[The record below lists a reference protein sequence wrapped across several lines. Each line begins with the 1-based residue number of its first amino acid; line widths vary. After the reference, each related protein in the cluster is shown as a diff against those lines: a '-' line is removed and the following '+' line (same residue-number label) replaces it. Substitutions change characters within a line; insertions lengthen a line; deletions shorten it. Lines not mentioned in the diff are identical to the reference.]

1 MNRPNLI
8 VVITAA
14 FVAGIWL
21 GGLYSWP
28 LKLLYG
34 ISAAL
39 LSTTLWYSVRR
50 PKAAVWLLAVV
61 FLLCG
66 MIRFLHSETLSPLD
80 ISQYAGRQGTVVGE
94 IADVPQVT
102 KLDEGQIK
110 VKYVLAVRKIRFG
123 QAGETPADG
132 SIVVSSRQTEDS
144 YIGKYGDTAVMRG
157 KIVSL
162 HGYHNPGQFDS
173 VTALKR
179 QGITARMSV
188 EPGSVRF
195 QKAEAF
201 HWQNQIAEWRGSV
214 IRQIQSVLPAKNGAI
229 LVGTLFGGYSGIAPQ
244 VIADFAT
251 TGIVHI
257 LSVSGSHIALVA
269 GVILWIGSRL
279 KLRSGIMAL
288 FAGFSIVFY
297 SIFAGLTPPVI
308 RSAVMG
314 LTALAAMGVAREKDA
329 PAALSLAGLSMLA
342 VQPGLIYDISFQL
355 SFGSTAGLVYLYPQ
369 SVRLLLFL
377 PRWIAEALAVTLSAQ
392 LAVLPFLAWYFSS
405 FSLSSFLAN
414 IIVVPIIEAV
424 VVLGLA
430 GVLIGL
436 LLSVPGKLVLVGCS
450 LLISLIVQIVTGLAS
465 IPGSAIYVPP
475 IGLAGGI
482 VYYLMVGWLYGY
494 QPRRFP
500 SLYQLGQRWPGRSF
514 GFMLAAVVLFTGYA
528 CYPAA
533 VAVHF
538 IDVGQGDATL
548 ITTPH
553 GRAILVDTG
562 GSLGESTDFDVGAR
576 VVVPYL
582 KHYGVR
588 EIDYLI
594 LTHGHQDHAGGAA
607 AVAAAIPVR
616 NIMLSREE
624 YSPAIQSMLHTAG
637 KSAIIPI
644 YKGQQIIL
652 DGVRLDILHAAD
664 GAVAR
669 NRNEVSSVV
678 RASYGSHSFLITGD
692 LEANGEMAMLAGNE
706 LTGATVLKVG
716 HHGSK
721 TASTSAFLQA
731 LDPKYAVIS
740 VGSNNR
746 FGHPHPDVLE
756 RLASRNI
763 AVLRTDMQGA
773 IAFYSDGSEL
783 SIHTFVK

>member
-8 VVITAA
+8 VVLTVA
-14 FVAGIWL
+14 FAGGIWL
-21 GGLYSWP
+21 GSLYFGS
-28 LKLLYG
+28 LGFLYG
-34 ISAAL
+34 SAAVLISAAL
-39 LSTTLWYSVRR
+39 WYSFRR
-50 PKAAVWLLAVV
+50 PKAAVWLLAAV
-61 FLLCG
+61 FFVCG
-66 MIRFLHSETLSPLD
+66 MIRFIHSEALSPLD

-94 IADVPQVT
+94 IAAVPQVT
-102 KLDEGQIK
+102 KLDEGKIK

-123 QAGETPADG
+123 KAAETATTG
-132 SIVVSSRQTEDS
+132 SVIVSSRQAENS
-144 YIGKYGDTAVMRG
+144 YIGKYGDMAAMSG

-162 HGYHNPGQFDS
+162 HGYNNPGQFNS
-173 VTALKR
+173 VAALQR
-179 QGITARMSV
+179 QGITARMTV
-188 EPGSVRF
+188 ESGSSRF
-195 QKAEAF
+195 QKAEAP
-201 HWQNQIAEWRGSV
+201 HWQNKVAQWRDSV
-214 IRQIQSVLPAKNGAI
+214 IAQIQTVLPAGNGAI
-229 LVGTLFGGYSGIAPQ
+229 LVGTLFGGYSGITPQ

-269 GVILWIGSRL
+269 GVILWLGSRL
-279 KLRSGIMAL
+279 KLRQGIVAF
-288 FAGFSIVFY
+288 FAGFSILFY
-297 SIFAGLTPPVI
+297 SVFAGLTPPVI

-314 LTALAAMGVAREKDA
+314 LTALAAMGFAREKDA
-329 PAALSLAGLSMLA
+329 PAALALAGLSMLV

-355 SFGSTAGLVYLYPQ
+355 SFGSTAGLVYLYPKT
-369 SVRLLLFL
+369 VGRLLFL

-392 LAVLPFLAWYFSS
+392 LAVLPFLAWYFNS
-405 FSLSSFLAN
+405 FSLSSFIAN

-430 GVLIGL
+430 GVLIGSI
-436 LLSVPGKLVLVGCS
+436 LSVPGKIILVLCS
-450 LLISLIVQIVTGLAS
+450 LLIGLIVQIVTVLAAL
-465 IPGSAIYVPP
+465 PGSAVYLPP
-475 IGLAGGI
+475 IGLAGGM
-482 VYYLMVGWLYGY
+482 VYYLFVGWLYGY

-500 SLYQLGQRWPGRSF
+500 GLSELVRRWPKSSA
-514 GFMLAAVVLFTGYA
+514 GFIAAAIVLFTGYI

-553 GRAILVDTG
+553 GRSVLVDTG

-588 EIDYLI
+588 QVDYLV

-607 AVAAAIPVR
+607 SVVAAIPVR
-616 NIMLSREE
+616 NVMLSRED
-624 YSPAIQSMLHTAG
+624 YSPAVQSMLHAAKNST
-637 KSAIIPI
+637 IIPI
-644 YKGQQIIL
+644 YKGQQIVL
-652 DGVRLDILHAAD
+652 DGVRLDILHAAE
-664 GAVAR
+664 GAIVR
-669 NRNEVSSVV
+669 TGNEVSSVV

-692 LEANGEMAMLAGNE
+692 LEAQGEMAMLAGNDS
-706 LTGATVLKVG
+706 LAATVLKVG

-721 TASTSAFLQA
+721 TASTIPFLQA
-731 LDPKYAVIS
+731 IDPKYAVIS

-756 RLASRNI
+756 RFVSRDI
-763 AVLRTDMQGA
+763 SVLRTDLQGA
-773 IAFYSDGSEL
+773 IVFYSDGSEL
-783 SIHTFVK
+783 AVRTFVR